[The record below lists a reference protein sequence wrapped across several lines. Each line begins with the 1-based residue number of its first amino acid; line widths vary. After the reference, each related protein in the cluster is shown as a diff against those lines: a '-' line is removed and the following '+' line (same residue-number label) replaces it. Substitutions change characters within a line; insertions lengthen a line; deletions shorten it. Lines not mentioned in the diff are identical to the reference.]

1 MRSIFRA
8 ATPGV
13 LAPTRMVWLP
23 GAFHT
28 AEDFLAAGFDAKVRA
43 RGLPLDLLFV
53 DVEPQHLGDRSAL
66 ERLRVDIVAPARA
79 LGCRSIW
86 LAGISLGGFIVL
98 DFAATHHDQWDGLCL
113 LAPYLGSRTLIAE
126 IAGAPALEAWQPG
139 PQADSDEERRIWR
152 FIQAQPAEVR
162 PLHLGYG
169 RADRFARA
177 HRLMA
182 QALPPDAVD
191 AVSGGHDWQ
200 TWSTLWER
208 FLDSMRPDP

>member
-1 MRSIFRA
+1 VRSIFRA

-28 AEDFLAAGFDAKVRA
+28 PEDFLAAGFDAQVRA

-53 DVEPQHLGDRSAL
+53 DVEPEHLGDRSAL
-66 ERLRVDIVAPARA
+66 ERLQVDIVAPARA

-98 DFAATHHDQWDGLCL
+98 DFAATHHDQWDGLCV

-126 IAGAPALEAWQPG
+126 IAGAPALAAWQPG
-139 PQADSDEERRIWR
+139 PYAESDEERRIWQ
-152 FIQAQPAEVR
+152 FIQAQPAEAR

-182 QALPPDAVD
+182 EALPSDAVD
-191 AVSGGHDWQ
+191 EVSGGHDWQ

-208 FLDSMRPDP
+208 FLDSMPPEP

>member
-1 MRSIFRA
+1 VRSIFRA

-28 AEDFLAAGFDAKVRA
+28 PEDFLAAGFDAVVRA

-53 DVEPQHLGDRSAL
+53 DVEPRHLGDRSAL

-98 DFAATHHDQWDGLCL
+98 DFAATHHDQWDGLCV

-126 IAGAPALEAWQPG
+126 IAGAPGLAAWQPG
-139 PQADSDEERRIWR
+139 PHAESDEERRIWR
-152 FIQAQPAEVR
+152 FIQSQPAEAR
-162 PLHLGYG
+162 HLHLGYG
-169 RADRFARA
+169 RDDRFARA

-182 QALPPDAVD
+182 EALPPEAVD
-191 AVSGGHDWQ
+191 VVSGGHDWQ
-200 TWSTLWER
+200 TWSMLWER
-208 FLDSMRPDP
+208 FLDSMWPNP

>member
-1 MRSIFRA
+1 VRSIFRA

-28 AEDFLAAGFDAKVRA
+28 PEDFLAAGFDAVVRA

-53 DVEPQHLGDRSAL
+53 DVEPRHLGDRSAL

-98 DFAATHHDQWDGLCL
+98 DFAATHHDQWDGLCV

-126 IAGAPALEAWQPG
+126 IAGAPELAAWQPG
-139 PQADSDEERRIWR
+139 PLAETDEERRIWR
-152 FIQAQPAEVR
+152 FIQAQPAEAR
-162 PLHLGYG
+162 RLHLGYG

-182 QALPPDAVD
+182 EALPPEAVD
-191 AVSGGHDWQ
+191 VVPGGHDWQ
-200 TWSTLWER
+200 TWSTLWEQ
-208 FLDSMRPDP
+208 FLDSMWPNP